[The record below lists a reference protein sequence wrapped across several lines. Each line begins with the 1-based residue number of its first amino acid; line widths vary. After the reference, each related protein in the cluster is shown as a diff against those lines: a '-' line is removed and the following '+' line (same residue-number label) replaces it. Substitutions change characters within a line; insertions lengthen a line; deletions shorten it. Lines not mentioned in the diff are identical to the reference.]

1 MADKSLK
8 SSSEEILDSNFS
20 GRVVMTFSTTLLSVK
35 STLRSLMLLTMAI
48 ILSEYCLMV
57 SDSFILKF
65 SKSLLR
71 LITCCCL
78 VFSVPI
84 NSSFSFSQACFGESQ
99 AMMRVNITSE
109 TPFCKQAIPLCFLAR
124 SSACCLIC
132 AMVGLA
138 LNGGGSAS
146 FSITL
151 QRSSTAFQIVACL
164 QQLVHMM
171 DATLLVS
178 LLQPAP
184 ETFDLFDDIILMA
197 KGKILYHGPRDHI
210 LDFFKN
216 CGFRCPPRKAVVSK
230 QDQAQYW
237 YNTKLPYSYFSVD
250 VFSRKFKASSL
261 GKKIDEDLLEPYD
274 KSQCHKDALS
284 FTKAC
289 MSRELLLFRRNSI
302 FYVFKI
308 TQLVIVACVTM
319 TVFYKTRM
327 DIDIVHANYYLAA
340 LFYTLMILVVD
351 ELPEV
356 YMTISRLQGFY
367 KQKMLCFYPA
377 WAYAIPAVIVKLPMP
392 FLQSLIWISI
402 TYSVMGYTPEV
413 SRFFRQFVTFVVVQ
427 LAGISLFRFVASVF
441 QNFHFAVAASG
452 LIIFLHYLFCGFV
465 IPRPS
470 WPGWMKWLFWVSPM
484 SYAEIALSGKELLAP
499 RWQQMLTLRTT
510 IGQATLE
517 SRGLNFDQASFW
529 IAIAT
534 LFGFTMVQNIGFTLA
549 LGFLKAPGWSRV
561 IISREKL
568 SKRQK
573 EDSTGG
579 EDMENGSS
587 HINSNGRMVLPFE
600 PLTLT
605 FQDVQYY
612 IDTPLEMRKKG
623 YTERKLPGILT
634 ALMGTSGAGK
644 TTLLDVLA
652 EIKVGGYRKVQ
663 ETFARIS
670 GYCEQNDIHSP
681 QITVEESLIFSASLR
696 LPSHIDSKTK
706 AEFVKEV
713 LEIVELNDVKDALV
727 GIPGLSGLSTAQR
740 KRLTIAVELAANPSV
755 IFMDELT
762 TSLDARAAAIV
773 MRAVKNV
780 ADTGRTI
787 ICTIH
792 QLSIDIFETFD
803 ELILLKTGGSLI
815 YFGPLGEHS
824 CKVIQYLEGIPG
836 MPKIKDN
843 INPATWML
851 EVTSPFVETELGAD
865 FSKIYKKSTLYENN
879 KELVR
884 QLSDPPPGSRDLHFE
899 TKFSQ
904 SCWGQFNSCLWK
916 LHLAYWRSPSYNLT
930 RLLQTV
936 ILSLALGLVFW
947 NQGQKINNQQNVFN
961 VFGSMYAALLFLGM
975 NSSSSVQPFVAT
987 ERVVMYRERFAGMYS
1002 SWAYALAQVTI
1013 EVPYLFIQ
1021 ALVFEAITY
1030 PMIGYYG
1037 SPYKLLKKLEHT
1049 IGTRKEKEEIGQAP
1063 RHQIPKW
1070 WVWLYYL
1077 MPLSWTL
1084 NCLLTSQYGDV
1095 NDEIM
1100 VFGEA
1105 KTVASLLEN
1114 YFGFHHDRL
1123 PITAI
1128 LLASYS
1134 LIFATL
1140 FAFFL
1145 SHLNFERR

>member
-1 MADKSLK
+1 
-8 SSSEEILDSNFS
+8 
-20 GRVVMTFSTTLLSVK
+20 
-35 STLRSLMLLTMAI
+35 
-48 ILSEYCLMV
+48 
-57 SDSFILKF
+57 
-65 SKSLLR
+65 
-71 LITCCCL
+71 
-78 VFSVPI
+78 
-84 NSSFSFSQACFGESQ
+84 
-99 AMMRVNITSE
+99 
-109 TPFCKQAIPLCFLAR
+109 
-124 SSACCLIC
+124 
-132 AMVGLA
+132 
-138 LNGGGSAS
+138 
-146 FSITL
+146 
-151 QRSSTAFQIVACL
+151 
-164 QQLVHMM
+164 MM

-197 KGKILYHGPRDHI
+197 EGKILYHGPRDHI

-216 CGFRCPPRKAVVSK
+216 CGFRCPPRKAVVDFLQEESEIQFLIILFPFLQCSVVVSK

-237 YNTKLPYSYFSVD
+237 YNTELPYSYFSVD

-284 FTKAC
+284 FTKYSVSKWEIFRAC

-356 YMTISRLQGFY
+356 YMTISRLQVFY

-402 TYSVMGYTPEV
+402 TYFVMGYTPEV
-413 SRFFRQFVTFVVVQ
+413 SRFFRQFVTFVAVQ

-441 QNFHFAVAASG
+441 QNFHSAVAASG

-529 IAIAT
+529 IAIAA

-623 YTERKLPGILT
+623 YTERKLQLISNVTRALRPGILT

-652 EIKVGGYRKVQ
+652 GRKTIGCIQGEIKVGGYRKVQ

-706 AEFVKEV
+706 AARVSNIRADEFVKEV

-755 IFMDELT
+755 IFMDEPT

-792 QLSIDIFETFD
+792 QPSIDIFETFD

-851 EVTSPFVETELGAD
+851 EEEDALSVYRAEEWRLVNFPRSLNKDAD
-865 FSKIYKKSTLYENN
+865 L
-879 KELVR
+879 
-884 QLSDPPPGSRDLHFE
+884 
-899 TKFSQ
+899 
-904 SCWGQFNSCLWK
+904 
-916 LHLAYWRSPSYNLT
+916 LAKY
-930 RLLQTV
+930 
-936 ILSLALGLVFW
+936 
-947 NQGQKINNQQNVFN
+947 
-961 VFGSMYAALLFLGM
+961 
-975 NSSSSVQPFVAT
+975 
-987 ERVVMYRERFAGMYS
+987 
-1002 SWAYALAQVTI
+1002 
-1013 EVPYLFIQ
+1013 
-1021 ALVFEAITY
+1021 
-1030 PMIGYYG
+1030 
-1037 SPYKLLKKLEHT
+1037 
-1049 IGTRKEKEEIGQAP
+1049 
-1063 RHQIPKW
+1063 
-1070 WVWLYYL
+1070 
-1077 MPLSWTL
+1077 
-1084 NCLLTSQYGDV
+1084 
-1095 NDEIM
+1095 
-1100 VFGEA
+1100 EA
-1105 KTVASLLEN
+1105 KSV
-1114 YFGFHHDRL
+1114 
-1123 PITAI
+1123 
-1128 LLASYS
+1128 
-1134 LIFATL
+1134 
-1140 FAFFL
+1140 
-1145 SHLNFERR
+1145 